1 MKRSRFTE
9 GKIVSILKEG
19 EAGIPVPEL
28 YRTHA
33 ISRATYY
40 NWKAKYGGMEAS
52 DLKRLKEIEEEN
64 RRLKQMYVDL
74 SLEHK
79 ALKDIVEKKL

>member
-1 MKRSRFTE
+1 MKRSRFSE
-9 GKIVSILKEG
+9 SKIVSILKEG

-28 YRTHA
+28 CRSHGV
-33 ISRATYY
+33 SPATYY

-52 DLKRLKEIEEEN
+52 DLKRLKEVEEEN
-64 RRLKQMYVDL
+64 RRLKHMYADL

-79 ALKDIVEKKL
+79 VLKDIVSKKL

>member
-9 GKIVSILKEG
+9 TKVVSILKEG
-19 EAGIPVPEL
+19 EAGIAVPEL
-28 YRTHA
+28 CRSHG

-52 DLKRLKEIEEEN
+52 DLKRLKELEEEN
-64 RRLKQMYVDL
+64 RRLKQMYADL

-79 ALKDIVEKKL
+79 VLKDIVEKKL